1 MTEQEIEIMDI
12 VDIETICQRIRQLQ
26 VQTVARASC
35 RASLSEIWSIVRER
49 LAEACRMR
57 EVHTELRL
65 EHEVLVKSKFGKDSR
80 EQFVFL
86 VSQRIVRQPLQRIL
100 ARALP
105 CTVID
110 RCQGSVRLV
119 RVPVW
124 LHETCCRNRG
134 HQSICSFI
142 SLKNVLVVEHGVC
155 SHLEPSG
162 HLLFEVEAHRITG
175 ELRAWSNTLLVII
188 TA

>member
-1 MTEQEIEIMDI
+1 
-12 VDIETICQRIRQLQ
+12 
-26 VQTVARASC
+26 
-35 RASLSEIWSIVRER
+35 
-49 LAEACRMR
+49 MR

-65 EHEVLVKSKFGKDSR
+65 EHEILVKSKFGKDSR

-86 VSQRIVRQPLQRIL
+86 VSQRVVSQPFKWVL

-110 RCQGSVRLV
+110 GCQGSVRLV
-119 RVPVW
+119 RVPIW

-155 SHLEPSG
+155 SHLQPPG
-162 HLLFEVEAHRITG
+162 HLLLEIESHRITG
-175 ELRAWSNTLLVII
+175 ELRAWSNTLLVIVSTRKVVVCSLGRSRNRHLMALKHRRVI
-188 TA
+188 EYYIHPVHIDA